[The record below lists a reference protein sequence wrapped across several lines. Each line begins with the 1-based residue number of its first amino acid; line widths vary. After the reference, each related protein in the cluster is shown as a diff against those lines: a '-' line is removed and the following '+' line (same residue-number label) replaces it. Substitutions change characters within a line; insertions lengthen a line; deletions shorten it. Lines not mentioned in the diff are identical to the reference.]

1 MQSQDRE
8 RLDNIAETLAQ
19 LLRRQEEFERRLSR
33 LEAASF
39 PGEQLPS
46 PPPVVPAP
54 VHPASPLPAVTR
66 PSQSPAQPPAA
77 KEPQPTREKTG
88 LETKLG
94 LTILN
99 RVGVIT
105 LVLGVAFFFKWAV
118 DNNWIGP
125 AGRIILGT
133 VASFAILG
141 TADLLWRKRQ
151 QVFAQ
156 GITGTGI
163 AVLYLS
169 LYAAFGFY
177 HLIGLVFAF
186 ALLFATTCLA
196 VALSLRYNSPAITA
210 LGFFGGYLTPL
221 LLSTGEDRPW
231 FLFSYLFLLDASAI
245 ALAKRR
251 SWRVLEILSFAFTAI
266 IYGSWLFD
274 LGIAHHER
282 LVATVA
288 LLVFFALY
296 SQLSIPIALPLMQ
309 FLAAIAVSDIWQGNS
324 AGFFSIALV
333 IAAAGLAL
341 AEHRRLPALSS
352 TAFGAFWLA
361 FALWHLASD
370 ARVTPLSEIL
380 AITIA
385 FLLFAVSQIR
395 RIATEIPVPNLQ
407 RLSIFATNGI
417 VYYGAAYLLLHTRYH
432 SYLGLLAVAVAAV
445 YFAFAA
451 YLNRQ
456 RNSDP
461 RPVLI
466 SLGLAMSF
474 IALAI
479 PVQFTGFT
487 ITIAWS
493 LQAAVLTWLGR
504 RFTNT
509 RAILAASILFGLVVL
524 RLLAFDS
531 WALAPAPAYSLL
543 WNTRFVTFALAA
555 VALFLSAFWS
565 SKALRQA
572 ALAEYLAG
580 HVVLLWGFTLEIIGW
595 AERSSPPQSVLSA
608 ETVATSILFGIYA
621 LVLVGVG
628 VGTRTAI
635 NRIAGLCLLAF
646 VVLKLYL
653 FDVWQLNRIYRIS
666 GFVILGVLLIATSF
680 LYSRFR
686 QLIEGWLKH
695 D

>member
-1 MQSQDRE
+1 MQSPDRE

-19 LLRRQEEFERRLSR
+19 LLRRQDEFERRLSR
-33 LEAASF
+33 LEATSF
-39 PGEQLPS
+39 PGESVAS
-46 PPPVVPAP
+46 PPPVVQAPAR
-54 VHPASPLPAVTR
+54 PALPPAAVKEISQPLPPPLPA
-66 PSQSPAQPPAA
+66 
-77 KEPQPTREKTG
+77 EDPQPSPKNTG
-88 LETKLG
+88 FETKLG

-125 AGRIILGT
+125 AGRVILG
-133 VASFAILG
+133 VLASFAILG
-141 TADLLWRKRQ
+141 VADLLWRKGQ

-177 HLIGLVFAF
+177 HLIGQTIAF
-186 ALLFATTCLA
+186 ALLLAATCLA
-196 VALSLRYNSPAITA
+196 VALSLRYNSPAITS

-221 LLSTGEDRPW
+221 LLSTGQDRPW
-231 FLFSYLFLLDASAI
+231 FLFSYIFLLDAAAM
-245 ALAKRR
+245 ALARR
-251 SWRVLEILSFAFTAI
+251 RAWGVLEIVSFAFTAL

-288 LLVFFALY
+288 LLAFFALY
-296 SQLSIPIALPLMQ
+296 SQISLVIALPIMQ
-309 FLAAIAVSDIWQGNS
+309 LLVAFAVSDIWQENS
-324 AGFFSIALV
+324 AGFFTLALV

-341 AEHRRLPALSS
+341 AEHKGLPALAA
-352 TAFGAFWLA
+352 TAFGGFWFS
-361 FALWHLASD
+361 FAIWSVASD
-370 ARVTPLSEIL
+370 GRATPLSQFL
-380 AITIA
+380 GITVA
-385 FLLFAVSQIR
+385 FLLFAAWQIW
-395 RIATEIPVPNLQ
+395 RIERESPISTLQ
-407 RLSIFATNGI
+407 RLSILAADGI
-417 VYYGAAYLLLHTRYH
+417 VYYGAAYLLLHVRYH
-432 SYLGLLAVAVAAV
+432 EYLGLLAVAVAAV

-456 RNSDP
+456 RTGDP
-461 RPVLI
+461 RPMLI
-466 SLGLAMSF
+466 SLGLAVCF
-474 IALAI
+474 IAIAI

-487 ITIAWS
+487 ITVAWS
-493 LQAAVLTWLGR
+493 LQAAALTWLGL
-504 RFTNT
+504 RFSNT
-509 RAILAASILFGLVVL
+509 RVIVAASILFGLVVL
-524 RLLAFDS
+524 RLTAFDS
-531 WALAPAPAYSLL
+531 WALGPAPAYSLL
-543 WNTRFVTFALAA
+543 WNTRFFSFAVAA

-565 SKALRQA
+565 SKALGQVSIG
-572 ALAEYLAG
+572 EYIAG
-580 HVVLLWGFTLEIIGW
+580 HLVLLWGFTLEIIGW
-595 AERSSPPQSVLSA
+595 AQRSSPPQSVLSA

-621 LVLVGVG
+621 LVFVGVG

-646 VVLKLYL
+646 VILKLYL
-653 FDVWQLNRIYRIS
+653 FDVWQLNRVYRIS

-686 QLIEGWLKH
+686 QLIEGWWKQE
-695 D
+695 